1 MNPKSSDSAVLPASL
16 TVSPVNV
23 LPTLADQLP
32 DLAEVPESLLD
43 DATLD
48 SFLAWAR
55 IVGISLYPA
64 QEEASTALA
73 AGDNVIL
80 ATPTGSGKSLVA
92 TAAHFIAL
100 AHGKR
105 TFYTAPIKALVSEKF
120 FALCEIFG
128 PERVGMMTGDATV
141 NGNAPIICATAEI
154 VANIALRDG
163 ANADID
169 QVVMDEFHYYSEPD
183 RGWAWQVPL
192 LELHHA
198 QFLLMSATLG
208 DTTWLEK
215 DLEHR
220 TGRTSTV
227 VSGSTRPVPLDFH
240 YVYTPVHDTVED
252 LLADGK
258 APIYLVHFSQREAA
272 ERAQALTSL
281 NLLGS
286 KAQSEEKKAAIASAI
301 GSFRFS
307 SAFGH
312 TLSKLL
318 RKGIGVHHA
327 GMLPKYRRLVERL
340 AQEGLLTVICGT
352 DTLGVGINVPI
363 RTVLLTGLAKY
374 DGIRHRILKS
384 REFHQI
390 AGRAGRAGYDTEG
403 TVIVE
408 APDHEI
414 ENYRLRQKA
423 GTDQKKLKKL
433 RKKHAPEGRA
443 TWSESTFHRLTT
455 AEPEELLSQFRMS
468 NAMLI
473 NVIAREQWTFAA
485 LTGLL
490 RGNHGTRTAQNR
502 EILTTIDLYR
512 GLLRAHI
519 VEEYVSD
526 TPSGKDARLTRE
538 LQRDFAL
545 NQPLSPFALAALD
558 LLDPDSPTYT
568 LDIIS
573 TFEAILDDP
582 GQVLQAQQRA
592 RRGEEI
598 AQLKAEG
605 VDYTERM
612 ALVEEVTWDMP
623 LKDELAQA
631 YDIFC
636 ESNPWAKDL
645 HLSPKSVLREM
656 IEKAMTFS
664 DLVST
669 YSLARAEGVILRYLT
684 DAWRTLSHS
693 VPPEHM
699 SEDLEEILIWLGE
712 LIRQVDSSLVDEWT
726 AMSDPD
732 APISAEQVAEHAF
745 GVGDSSL
752 LSSNPRALHR
762 MVRNHMF
769 RHIELFAFER
779 EEQLAVMDAALESPP
794 DWPAELDAYFD
805 EYDDLGTDGR
815 ARSGDLVSI
824 TEGVAGS
831 GAEAV
836 TDARSWTVRQ
846 ILDDPEQDHG
856 WVFEGIVDL
865 DATDDRGEVVLR
877 RLHVIRG

>member
-1 MNPKSSDSAVLPASL
+1 VVTVNPVNSDSTVPA
-16 TVSPVNV
+16 
-23 LPTLADQLP
+23 TLADLLP

-43 DATLD
+43 DVTLE
-48 SFLAWAR
+48 SFLGWAR
-55 IVGISLYPA
+55 DRNITLYPA
-64 QEEASTALA
+64 QEEAATALA

-120 FALCEIFG
+120 FSLCEIFG
-128 PERVGMMTGDATV
+128 PDKVGMMTGDATV
-141 NGNAPIICATAEI
+141 NGRAPIICATAEI

-163 ANADID
+163 ADADID

-192 LELHHA
+192 LELHRA

-215 DLEHR
+215 DLEKR
-220 TGRTSTV
+220 TGRTSTT
-227 VSGSTRPVPLDFH
+227 VSSSTRPVPLDFH
-240 YVYTPVHDTVED
+240 YVYTPVHETVEE

-258 APIYLVHFSQREAA
+258 APVYLVHFSQREAA
-272 ERAQALTSL
+272 ERAQSLTSL
-281 NLLGS
+281 SLLGDRTRS
-286 KAQSEEKKAAIASAI
+286 KERKAAIAAAI
-301 GSFRFS
+301 GDFRFS
-307 SAFGH
+307 SAFGK
-312 TLSKLL
+312 TLSGLI

-340 AQEGLLTVICGT
+340 AQQGLLTVICGT

-374 DGIRHRILKS
+374 DGVRHRVLKS

-423 GTDQKKLKKL
+423 GTDPKKLKKL

-443 TWSESTFHRLTT
+443 TWSESTFTRLTT
-455 AEPEELLSQFRMS
+455 AEPEELVSQFRMT

-473 NVIAREQWTFAA
+473 NVIAREQWTYAA
-485 LTGLL
+485 LRDLL
-490 RGNHGTRTAQNR
+490 RGNHDTRAKQNR
-502 EILTTIDLYR
+502 EILTTVDLYR
-512 GLLRAHI
+512 GLLRAGI
-519 VEEYVSD
+519 VEEYPAD

-545 NQPLSPFALAALD
+545 NQPLSPFALAALQ
-558 LLDPDSPTYT
+558 LLDPESPTYT
-568 LDIIS
+568 LDVIS

-582 GQVLQAQQRA
+582 GQILQAQQRA

-598 AQLKAEG
+598 AALKAEG
-605 VDYTERM
+605 VDYTERT
-612 ALVEEVTWDMP
+612 AIVEEITWDMP
-623 LKDELAQA
+623 LREELEQA
-631 YDIFC
+631 YEIFC
-636 ESNPWAKDL
+636 GTNPWARDFRI
-645 HLSPKSVLREM
+645 SPKSVLREM
-656 IEKAMTFS
+656 VEKAMTFS
-664 DLVST
+664 DLVAT
-669 YSLARAEGVILRYLT
+669 YSLARSEGVVLRYLT
-684 DAWRTLSHS
+684 DAWRTLTHS
-693 VPPEHM
+693 VPPEHR
-699 SEDLEEILIWLGE
+699 SEELEDILVWLGE
-712 LIRQVDSSLVDEWT
+712 LLRQVDSSLVDEWA

-732 APISAEQVAEHAF
+732 APVSAEQVAEHAF
-745 GVGDSSL
+745 GVGETPR
-752 LSSNPRALHR
+752 LSSNPRALRR

-769 RHIELFAFER
+769 RHVELFALER
-779 EEQLAVMDAALESPP
+779 EEELAELDSYLEFAP
-794 DWPAELDAYFD
+794 DWPAELDAWFD
-805 EYDDLGTDGR
+805 EYDDLGTGQS
-815 ARSGDLVSI
+815 ARSGDLVII
-824 TEGVAGS
+824 TEG
-831 GAEAV
+831 EEPR
-836 TDARSWTVRQ
+836 TLTVRQ
-846 ILDDPEQDHG
+846 ILDDPAGDHG
-856 WVFEGIVDL
+856 WAFLGTVDL
-865 DATDDRGEVVLR
+865 DATDEAGEVRLR
-877 RLHVIRG
+877 SLEVIRG